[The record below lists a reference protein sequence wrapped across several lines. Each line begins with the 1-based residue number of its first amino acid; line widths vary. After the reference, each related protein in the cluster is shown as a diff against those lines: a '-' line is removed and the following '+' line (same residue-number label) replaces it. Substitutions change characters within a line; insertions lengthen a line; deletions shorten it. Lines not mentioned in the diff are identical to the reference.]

1 MANEIEY
8 EAGAPKK
15 ADVLIRSTQ
24 HIALKLEEL
33 SEQLK
38 LSGARI
44 EESLERDQLG
54 EQLKLAVA
62 RIEETLERDQ
72 LGEQLKLSV
81 ARVEEALEQFSKS
94 NQDSAYVVKQSGEIF
109 DRLQSE
115 NAVMK
120 QELLY
125 LAKQSEN
132 IYAGLAEKLNEIAD
146 LFKSRDASLN
156 GMADKVNDV
165 ASQAL
170 NNSDLADRLAEVIE
184 RSKRNEDMFDAIGAK
199 VAALS
204 EKLDTVAERA
214 ARSEKAVNEKLSAT
228 DAVGHDTASAEIM
241 NKLNYITE
249 QLRRS
254 EGNRSVLA
262 DKFEILSMRVEQF
275 GLESAKSAP
284 VAYPQPVAPVAY
296 PAAVPAVVKQEIDYD
311 LLAAKVADILSVKEA
326 ISPDY
331 IASKVAEQIVL
342 PELQASNI
350 NVSVDTDRIA
360 RQVAELVNIR
370 PVDVAP
376 ANVAVNIDEEALA
389 ERIASK
395 MPQPAAVAAP
405 ANVAV
410 NIDEE
415 ALAERIAGKLGGVNA
430 QSKDSVTVSSLNL
443 DVDELV
449 DAIALK
455 VGSLKSEDFEIL
467 VDDEGCTSISKE
479 IANNLDY
486 KFISDVV
493 AGKLRDALDLVAAN
507 APDYEDM
514 AERISEKITVAGINE
529 DAIADKAAAVLS
541 NYLPELDVDEI
552 ADKVTGAV
560 IDVVNAMPQPTV
572 DSETICN
579 NISERLIESQ
589 EDHDYDIVIDDEGIS
604 KITELV
610 TEKIENTTGARF
622 DKVEEELS
630 KLSELLT
637 PSVDEEEE
645 KAEEDEQA
653 VQADEVAEEIAVTE
667 ERDYTELCSLMASEI
682 EKGTSHRF
690 DKVEEDI
697 AKLADIVSGIVVED
711 EPEVEYEDFDGEPDY
726 AKLSEVVA
734 TELEKVTA
742 RFDTVDESIAKISD
756 LLTEETEVT
765 EESEAV
771 EEDYTRLSETV
782 ATEVEKAVSAGMEEV
797 RGELTRLSE
806 LVSNGVETEITEENA
821 EHDLG
826 SISEIVAAEIEKGV
840 SSRFDRVDE
849 NFVKLTEMIASD
861 ERNDGVEEDYTELV
875 KSVSSEVENIVNERI
890 AGVEESIA
898 KLTELM
904 STESV
909 EEQPAPQPDYTELSQ
924 SVATEVEKTV
934 ASRLDG
940 VEENVAKLAE
950 LVANGVKI
958 EDGGEPTGVDFTALS
973 RIVAAEMLRGIDTRL
988 EKVESDLGKITDY
1001 VEGEIPVETDS
1012 RIDKI
1017 AENLGRLSTFME
1029 GELSV
1034 ETAARL
1040 EKLENDIAAISE
1052 AVRSAEAAEPAEDS
1066 KVEDD
1071 IAEIKEMLANGV
1083 RVNESASAAS
1093 DIGKF
1098 EEELAEIKRM
1108 LASDAHAEPAE
1119 DSKVE
1124 NDIAEIKEMLA
1135 NGVRVNEATAAASDI
1150 GKVEEELAEI
1160 KRMLASDAHTEPAED
1175 SKVEEDIAEIKEMLA
1190 NGVRVNEAAAAETAA
1205 TQVAVAEE
1213 IEEAEAPLV
1222 RVSEVIEAPAAE
1234 NPEEEEFAEEEEEDD
1249 ADDDKDEDYL
1259 IDVLDMDN
1267 FTDNELMPGEMSDY
1281 EGGVDFAN
1289 MMKFKRSF
1297 IARIIQ
1303 SRDEYK
1309 QYYGE
1314 VKHALLS
1321 YKKVN
1326 SNVAWSNERF
1336 NKGRETI
1343 ARMKIRGKTLVVY
1356 LALDP
1361 NNYKTSVYHHID
1373 VSDNKSVAGTPMM
1386 IKVKSNL
1393 GVRKAIRLIDEMLAL
1408 RNGEKKEIPER
1419 DYAAMYPYETIE
1431 ELIEEGLVK
1440 DVRKK

>member
-24 HIALKLEEL
+24 HIALKLDE
-33 SEQLK
+33 
-38 LSGARI
+38 
-44 EESLERDQLG
+44 LG
-54 EQLKLAVA
+54 EQLKLADARIEESLARDELGEQIKASVA
-62 RIEETLERDQ
+62 RIEESIERDA
-72 LGEQLKLSV
+72 LGEQIKASV

-94 NQDSAYVVKQSGEIF
+94 NQDSAYVVRQSGEIF
-109 DRLQSE
+109 EKLQSE
-115 NAVMK
+115 NAVLK

-132 IYAGLAEKLNEIAD
+132 IYSGLAEKLNEISD
-146 LFKSRDASLN
+146 LFKSREASLT

-165 ASQAL
+165 ASQAF
-170 NNSDLADRLAEVIE
+170 NNSDMADRLAEVIE

-214 ARSEKAVNEKLSAT
+214 AKSEKAINEKLSSASA
-228 DAVGHDTASAEIM
+228 DDRETASAEIM
-241 NKLNYITE
+241 NKLNYIGE

-254 EGNRSVLA
+254 EGNRTMLA

-284 VAYPQPVAPVAY
+284 AVYPQQVAPVAY
-296 PAAVPAVVKQEIDYD
+296 PAAVPAVVRQEIDYD
-311 LLAAKVADILSVKEA
+311 LLASKVADILSVKES

-350 NVSVDTDRIA
+350 NVSVDADRIA
-360 RQVAELVNIR
+360 RQVAELVDIK

-395 MPQPAAVAAP
+395 MAQPAAVAAP

-415 ALAERIAGKLGGVNA
+415 ALAERIAEKLDVKEPRA
-430 QSKDSVTVSSLNL
+430 ADSVSVSSLNL

-541 NYLPELDVDEI
+541 NYLPEIDVDEI

-560 IDVVNAMPQPTV
+560 IDVVNAMPLPTV
-572 DSETICN
+572 DNETICN
-579 NISERLIESQ
+579 AISERLIESQ

-604 KITELV
+604 RITELV
-610 TEKIENTTGARF
+610 TEKIENSTGARF

-630 KLSELLT
+630 KLSEFLT
-637 PSVDEEEE
+637 PEAPEEEQM
-645 KAEEDEQA
+645 AEEG
-653 VQADEVAEEIAVTE
+653 EVADAEAADISEASEEIAVTE
-667 ERDYTELCSLMASEI
+667 ERDYTELCSLMAAEI
-682 EKGTSHRF
+682 EKGTSQRF

-697 AKLADIVSGIVVED
+697 AKLADLVSGIVVED
-711 EPEVEYEDFDGEPDY
+711 EPEVEYEEFDGEPDY
-726 AKLSEVVA
+726 SKLSEVVA
-734 TELEKVTA
+734 TELERVTA
-742 RFDTVDESIAKISD
+742 RFDAVDENLAKINE

-771 EEDYTRLSETV
+771 EEDYTKLSEAV

-797 RGELTRLSE
+797 RGELSRLSE
-806 LVSNGVETEITEENA
+806 LVSNGVETEIIEENA
-821 EHDLG
+821 EQDYGKL
-826 SISEIVAAEIEKGV
+826 SEVVAAEIEKGV
-840 SSRFDRVDE
+840 SARFDRVDE
-849 NFVKLTEMIASD
+849 SFAKLTEMISSD
-861 ERNDGVEEDYTELV
+861 EQPQEVEEDYTELIG
-875 KSVSSEVENIVNERI
+875 SISAEVTNIVNERI
-890 AGVEESIA
+890 TGVEESIA
-898 KLTELM
+898 KLNEILTA
-904 STESV
+904 ESV
-909 EEQPAPQPDYTELSQ
+909 EEQPEEQPDYAELSKE
-924 SVATEVEKTV
+924 VATEVERTV
-934 ASRLDG
+934 AARLDG
-940 VEENVAKLAE
+940 VEQNVAKLAE

-958 EDGGEPTGVDFTALS
+958 EDGGEPAGVDFTALS

-1001 VEGEIPVETDS
+1001 VEGEIPVETNS

-1017 AENLGRLSTFME
+1017 SEELGRLSTFME
-1029 GELSV
+1029 GELSI

-1052 AVRSAEAAEPAEDS
+1052 AVKGGEVAEPVAYS
-1066 KVEDD
+1066 KVGDD
-1071 IAEIKEMLANGV
+1071 IAEIKQ
-1083 RVNESASAAS
+1083 
-1093 DIGKF
+1093 
-1098 EEELAEIKRM
+1098 M
-1108 LASDAHAEPAE
+1108 LASGAC
-1119 DSKVE
+1119 
-1124 NDIAEIKEMLA
+1124 
-1135 NGVRVNEATAAASDI
+1135 VNETAAAAADI

-1160 KRMLASDAHTEPAED
+1160 KRLIGEGVRTQTTDE
-1175 SKVEEDIAEIKEMLA
+1175 SKVGEDIAEIKELLA
-1190 NGVRVNEAAAAETAA
+1190 NGVRINETAVDETAA
-1205 TQVAVAEE
+1205 AQAAVAEE
-1213 IEEAEAPLV
+1213 EEEEEPLV
-1222 RVSEVIEAPAAE
+1222 RVSEVIEAPDAE
-1234 NPEEEEFAEEEEEDD
+1234 DAEEEEFAEEEEEDD
-1249 ADDDKDEDYL
+1249 ADDDKDDDYL
-1259 IDVLDMDN
+1259 IDALDMDN
-1267 FTDNELMPGEMSDY
+1267 FTDNELMPGEIPDF

-1303 SRDEYK
+1303 SCDEYK

-1343 ARMKIRGKTLVVY
+1343 ARMKIRGKTLVIY

-1361 NNYKTSVYHHID
+1361 NEYKTSVYHHID

-1393 GVRKAIRLIDEMLAL
+1393 GVRKAIRLIDEMLAK

>member
-33 SEQLK
+33 GEQLR
-38 LSGARI
+38 LADARI
-44 EESLERDQLG
+44 EESLERDELG
-54 EQLKLAVA
+54 EQIKASVA
-62 RIEETLERDQ
+62 RIEESIERDT
-72 LGEQLKLSV
+72 LGEQIKASV

-109 DRLQSE
+109 EKLQSE
-115 NAVMK
+115 NAVLK

-132 IYAGLAEKLNEIAD
+132 IYSGLAEKLNEITD
-146 LFKSRDASLN
+146 LFKSREASLN

-165 ASQAL
+165 ASQAF
-170 NNSDLADRLAEVIE
+170 NSSDMADRLAEVIE

-214 ARSEKAVNEKLSAT
+214 AKSEKAINEKLSAAT
-228 DAVGHDTASAEIM
+228 ADDRETASAELM
-241 NKLNYITE
+241 NKLNYISE

-254 EGNRSVLA
+254 EGNRTMLA

-284 VAYPQPVAPVAY
+284 AAYPQQIAPVAY

-311 LLAAKVADILSVKEA
+311 LLASKVADILSVKEA

-350 NVSVDTDRIA
+350 NVSVDADRIA
-360 RQVAELVNIR
+360 RQVAELVDIK
-370 PVDVAP
+370 PAEVAP
-376 ANVAVNIDEEALA
+376 ASVAVNIDEEALA

-395 MPQPAAVAAP
+395 MAQPAAVAAP

-415 ALAERIAGKLGGVNA
+415 ALAERISEKLGEKTA
-430 QSKDSVTVSSLNL
+430 QTADSVSVSSLNL
-443 DVDELV
+443 DVEELV

-572 DSETICN
+572 DNETICN
-579 NISERLIESQ
+579 AISERLIESQ

-604 KITELV
+604 RITELV
-610 TEKIENTTGARF
+610 TEKIENQTGARF

-637 PSVDEEEE
+637 PEASEEQE
-645 KAEEDEQA
+645 KAEEGEVA
-653 VQADEVAEEIAVTE
+653 EAEAADTAEAAEEIAAAE
-667 ERDYTELCSLMASEI
+667 EIEEKDYTELCSLMAAEI

-697 AKLADIVSGIVVED
+697 AKLADLVSGIVVED
-711 EPEVEYEDFDGEPDY
+711 EPEVEYEEIDGEPDY
-726 AKLSEVVA
+726 SKLSEAVA

-742 RFDTVDESIAKISD
+742 RFDAVDENLAKINE

-771 EEDYTRLSETV
+771 EEDYAKLSETV
-782 ATEVEKAVSAGMEEV
+782 ATEVEKAVSAGMEGV
-797 RGELTRLSE
+797 RDELSRLSE
-806 LVSNGVETEITEENA
+806 LVSNGVETEIIEENA
-821 EHDLG
+821 EQDYGKL
-826 SISEIVAAEIEKGV
+826 SEVVAAEIEKGV
-840 SSRFDRVDE
+840 SARFDRVDE
-849 NFVKLTEMIASD
+849 SFAKLTEMISSD
-861 ERNDGVEEDYTELV
+861 EQPQEAEEDYTELIG
-875 KSVSSEVENIVNERI
+875 SISAEVTNIVNERI
-890 AGVEESIA
+890 TGVEESIA
-898 KLTELM
+898 KLNEILTA
-904 STESV
+904 ESDKEQP
-909 EEQPAPQPDYTELSQ
+909 EEQPDYAELSKE
-924 SVATEVEKTV
+924 VATEVERTV
-934 ASRLDG
+934 AARLDG
-940 VEENVAKLAE
+940 VEQNVAKLAE

-958 EDGGEPTGVDFTALS
+958 EDGGEPAGVDFTALS

-988 EKVESDLGKITDY
+988 EKVECDLGKITDY
-1001 VEGEIPVETDS
+1001 VEGEIPVETNS

-1017 AENLGRLSTFME
+1017 SEDLGRLSTFME
-1029 GELSV
+1029 GELSI

-1040 EKLENDIAAISE
+1040 EKLENDIKAISE
-1052 AVRSAEAAEPAEDS
+1052 AIKVAETETPATDGR
-1066 KVEDD
+1066 VEEG
-1071 IAEIKEMLANGV
+1071 IAEIKQMLTSGV
-1083 RVNESASAAS
+1083 RAEITDGKVES
-1093 DIGKF
+1093 D
-1098 EEELAEIKRM
+1098 LAEIKR
-1108 LASDAHAEPAE
+1108 
-1119 DSKVE
+1119 
-1124 NDIAEIKEMLA
+1124 MLA
-1135 NGVRVNEATAAASDI
+1135 NGVRVNEAVAAETVAAQAAVAE
-1150 GKVEEELAEI
+1150 VEEE
-1160 KRMLASDAHTEPAED
+1160 
-1175 SKVEEDIAEIKEMLA
+1175 
-1190 NGVRVNEAAAAETAA
+1190 
-1205 TQVAVAEE
+1205 AEE
-1213 IEEAEAPLV
+1213 PLV

-1234 NPEEEEFAEEEEEDD
+1234 DPEEEEFAEEEEEDD

-1259 IDVLDMDN
+1259 IDALDMDN
-1267 FTDNELMPGEMSDY
+1267 FTDNELMPGEMSDF

-1303 SRDEYK
+1303 SCDEYK

-1343 ARMKIRGKTLVVY
+1343 ARFKIRGKTLVVY

-1361 NNYKTSVYHHID
+1361 NDYKTSVYHHID

-1386 IKVKSNL
+1386 IKVKSSL
-1393 GVRKAIRLIDEMLAL
+1393 GVRKAIRLIDEMLAK
-1408 RNGEKKEIPER
+1408 RNGEKKVIPER